1 MPTFVMMTKLSPE
14 TLGDPPSRK
23 AIGKEWL
30 SHVAKSC
37 PDVKWIAHYAILGRY
52 DFMDIYEA
60 PDFETAH
67 KVSYLSRSEGA
78 VEAESWQA
86 LPYDHYLKLI
96 AEVDEE

>member
-14 TLGDPPSRK
+14 TLGDPRGRK
-23 AIGKEWL
+23 AMGKEWL
-30 SHVAKSC
+30 SKVAKSC
-37 PDVKWIAHYAILGRY
+37 PEVKWLSHYAILGRY

-78 VEAESWQA
+78 VEAETWQA
-86 LPYDHYLKLI
+86 VPYDRYLKLI
-96 AEVDEE
+96 GEVEG